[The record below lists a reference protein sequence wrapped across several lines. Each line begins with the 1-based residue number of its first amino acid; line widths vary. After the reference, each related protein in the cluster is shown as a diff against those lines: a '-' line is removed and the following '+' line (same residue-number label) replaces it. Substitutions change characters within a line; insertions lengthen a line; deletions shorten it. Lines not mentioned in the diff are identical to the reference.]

1 MRNAD
6 DGHGEDW
13 MVPPMIPQLSLLI
26 VFVLLMLPAYG
37 SGEERVGRKHVSE
50 SIIVP
55 AGTVIEGDYA
65 AAGRTVQISGT
76 VNGDVYAAGRDVLV
90 DGVINGDLLATGG
103 MITVSGTVSEN
114 LRAAGGQVVISGTIG
129 RNSTIAGGHVEIT
142 PSAMLQGEL
151 VAVAGDMG
159 VRGPIARNARIAAGN
174 ATVSARI
181 GGTLTVAARS
191 VRLASNA
198 VVEKHFRYWS
208 GADASIDEQ
217 ATVLGRIIREQVPE
231 SLTAWS
237 GGSLLAALSL
247 SLALINFTSTLILGL
262 LLIHVSPAN
271 TERISSTMTQR
282 PAASFVWG
290 AAVCVLTPIL
300 AALLM
305 MTVVGIPLGLLL
317 LALYLM
323 SLYVARIYVMACAGQ
338 LLVAWSG
345 RPIHPSWAFVSGLV
359 LYTVL
364 GLIPVVG
371 AFVSLSAFL
380 FGMGATV
387 LAKQELY
394 RTLRKQDL
402 V

>member
-1 MRNAD
+1 
-6 DGHGEDW
+6 
-13 MVPPMIPQLSLLI
+13 MVHPMIPRLSLLI
-26 VFVLLMLPAYG
+26 VLVLLMIPAYG
-37 SGEERVGRKHVSE
+37 SGKERGGREHFSE
-50 SIIVP
+50 SVIVA
-55 AGTVIEGDYA
+55 AGTVIEGDYV
-65 AAGRTVQISGT
+65 AAGRTIQISGT

-90 DGVINGDLLATGG
+90 DGVINGDLLTTGV
-103 MITVSGTVSEN
+103 MITVSGAVSEN
-114 LRAAGGQVVISGTIG
+114 LRAAGGHVVISGTVG

-142 PSAMLQGEL
+142 PSAILQGEL

-159 VRGPIARNARIAAGN
+159 VEGRIARNARIAAGD

-191 VRLASNA
+191 VRLASNTM
-198 VVEKHFRYWS
+198 VEKHFRYWS
-208 GADASIDEQ
+208 VADASIDEQ
-217 ATVLGRIIREQVPE
+217 ATVLGRVIREQVPE
-231 SLTAWS
+231 SLTAWN
-237 GGSLLAALSL
+237 GGRLLAALWF
-247 SLALINFTSTLILGL
+247 SLALINFTSTLVLGL
-262 LLIHVSPAN
+262 LLIHMSPAN
-271 TERISSTMTQR
+271 TERIGSTIAQR

-305 MTVVGIPLGLLL
+305 MTVIGIPLGGLL

-323 SLYVARIYVMACAGQ
+323 SLYVVRIYVMACAGQ
-338 LLVAWSG
+338 RLVAWSG

-364 GLIPVVG
+364 GLIPIVG
-371 AFVSLSAFL
+371 TFISLSAVL

-387 LAKQELY
+387 LAKQEQY
-394 RTLRKQDL
+394 RTLRKQSL